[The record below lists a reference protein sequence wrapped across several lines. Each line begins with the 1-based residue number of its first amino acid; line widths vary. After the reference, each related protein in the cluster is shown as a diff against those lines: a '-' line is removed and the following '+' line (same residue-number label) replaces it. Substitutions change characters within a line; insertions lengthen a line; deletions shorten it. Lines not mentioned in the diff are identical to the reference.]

1 MENLSIYCPN
11 LDEHLSVPPGATLY
25 QVAQSY
31 RNALGFEPVNARV
44 NNLTVALDWRLRE
57 SCQVEFVGLTE
68 ESGRHTYLRSLC
80 LLFAKALHDEL
91 PHYHLSVRH
100 SLSGGYFS
108 VVRCGDKGITD
119 EQLALIKRRIDHL
132 IAEDLPF
139 ERRTVPAEEAVQIF
153 TAMGEMDKVDLITSS
168 GQPYVTYHYLDGY
181 PDNYYGSLLLS
192 TGQVQLYDLV
202 PYLGGV
208 LIRVPSIIK
217 PTELAP
223 FEPQQPMRE
232 VFDKQSRL
240 LTLLDVSYVGSLN
253 KAISTGHFSEIV
265 QVAEAAQEKEIAAI
279 ATEIAE
285 AYNQKGVRIVLVAGP
300 SSSGKTTFTKR
311 LRLQLMANYLRPHQ
325 ISLDNYFVS
334 REFTPLD
341 DNGEYDFEHIE
352 ALDLELFASDLR
364 RLLAGELVDMP
375 LFDFTQGARVY
386 QKELLQ
392 LGEGDLLLIE
402 GIHALNPRLIPE
414 DLQPLTYNIYIS
426 ALTAL
431 GLDAHNRIPSTDIR
445 LLRRMVRDHNYRGYS
460 AIDTIS
466 RWRSVRAGEERWIFP
481 YQNRANVLFNSAL
494 LYEVAVLKTLAEQIL
509 YQVPACVK
517 EYSEARRLL
526 RFLDHVRPAP
536 IDEIPSTSLLREF
549 IGGSSFHY

>member
-1 MENLSIYCPN
+1 MENLSIYCTN
-11 LDEHLSVPPGATLY
+11 LDERLSVPPGATLY
-25 QVAQSY
+25 QIAQSY
-31 RNALGFEPVNARV
+31 RKALGFEPVNARV

-57 SCQVEFVGLTE
+57 SCMVEFVGLTE

-80 LLFAKALHDEL
+80 LLFAKALHEEL

-108 VVRCGDKGITD
+108 VVKCGDRSISN
-119 EQLALIKRRIDHL
+119 EQLALVKQRMDRL
-132 IAEDLPF
+132 IVADLPF
-139 ERRTVPAEEAVQIF
+139 ERRTVTAEEAIQIF
-153 TAMGEMDKVDLITSS
+153 TATGQLDKVDLITSS

-208 LIRVPSIIK
+208 LIRVPSIED
-217 PTELAP
+217 PTQLAP

-240 LTLLDVSYVGSLN
+240 LDLLNISYVGSLN
-253 KAISTGHFSEIV
+253 KAIDTGHFTEIV
-265 QVAEAAQEKEIAAI
+265 QVAEAAQEKEIASI
-279 ATEIAE
+279 ATEIAQ
-285 AYNQKGVRIVLVAGP
+285 AYDKGARIVLVAGP
-300 SSSGKTTFTKR
+300 SSSGKTTFTQR

-325 ISLDNYFVS
+325 ISLDNYFVA
-334 REFTPLD
+334 RELTPLD
-341 DNGEYDFEHIE
+341 KDGEYDFEHLE
-352 ALDLELFASDLR
+352 ALDLELFAKDLR
-364 RLLAGELVDMP
+364 RLLAGERVDMP
-375 LFDFTQGARVY
+375 LFDFTQGSRVY
-386 QKELLQ
+386 QQKYLQ

-414 DLQPLTYNIYIS
+414 DLHHLTYNIYIS

-445 LLRRMVRDHNYRGYS
+445 LLRRMVRDHSYRGYS

-481 YQNRANVLFNSAL
+481 YQHRAHVLFNSAL
-494 LYEVAVLKTLAEQIL
+494 MYEVAVLKPLAERIL

-526 RFLDHVRPAP
+526 RFLDHVRPAAP
-536 IDEIPSTSLLREF
+536 DEIPSTSLLREF
-549 IGGSSFHY
+549 VGGSSFHY